1 MSDGVHSSVSRN
13 TVVLAAGGTGGHL
26 FPAQALAEE
35 LVRRGILVHLMTDE
49 RVRDYG
55 KSFPALET
63 HIVPAAT
70 LTLRRPWALPL
81 QLLRLYRGYRRA
93 RVILEKLKPAAV
105 VGFGGYPSLPP
116 LLAAT
121 RIKIPTLIHDQNAVM
136 GRANRLLAQ
145 FATAV
150 AASFPNMA
158 DLPNGAAENV
168 TVTGNPVRDLVLAEK
183 ATPYSPPAADLP
195 YNLLVFGG
203 SQGAKFFADFMPE
216 VLKEL
221 PKAMTRN
228 LRLVQQCRGGD
239 LEVVSAAYEA
249 MELNYEAQPFFNDMP
264 KRIAAA
270 HLVICRSGA
279 STIAELG
286 VIGRPAIMVPLPH
299 AIDNDQLRNAESFAA
314 VGAGWVRSQAG
325 LQPQEFA
332 AFLTRL
338 RYQESELRQAAQ
350 AALSYGRPDA
360 ARRLADLT
368 QRIAGK
374 LTT

>member
-1 MSDGVHSSVSRN
+1 MSETHSSVSRN

-35 LVRRGILVHLMTDE
+35 LVRRSYLVHLMTDE

-81 QLLRLYRGYRRA
+81 QLLRLYRGYRKARA
-93 RVILEKLKPAAV
+93 VLEKLKPAAV
-105 VGFGGYPSLPP
+105 VGFGGYPSFPP
-116 LLAAT
+116 ILAAS
-121 RIKIPTLIHDQNAVM
+121 RLKIPSLIHDQNAVM
-136 GRANRLLAQ
+136 GRANRVLAR
-145 FATAV
+145 FATAI
-150 AASFPNMA
+150 AASFPRMA
-158 DLPNGAAENV
+158 NLPRRAAPK
-168 TVTGNPVRDLVLAEK
+168 TTFTGNPVRDLVLAEK
-183 ATPYSPPAADLP
+183 AASYPPLAADRP
-195 YNLLVFGG
+195 FNLLVFGG

-216 VLKEL
+216 VIKEL
-221 PKAMTRN
+221 PKAVTRN

-249 MELNYEAQPFFNDMP
+249 IELNYEAQPFFTDMP

-314 VGAGWVRSQAG
+314 AGAGWVRSQAG
-325 LQPQEFA
+325 LDPAEFA

-338 RYQESELRQAAQ
+338 RYQESELKQAAQ
-350 AALSYGRPDA
+350 AALSHGRPDA
-360 ARRLADLT
+360 AQRLADLT
-368 QRIAGK
+368 EWIAGK
-374 LTT
+374 QTT